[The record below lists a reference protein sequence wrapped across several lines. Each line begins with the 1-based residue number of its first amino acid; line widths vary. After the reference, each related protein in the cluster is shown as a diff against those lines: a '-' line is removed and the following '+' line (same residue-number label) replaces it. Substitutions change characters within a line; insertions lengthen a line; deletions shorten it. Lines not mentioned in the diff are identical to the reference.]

1 MYFDLLP
8 KMTGEPV
15 LDGLIYLVG
24 LALVVWVAYEIRW
37 HQLYRKEYSD
47 TKIDKGVVTDMDY
60 TPPRTRYN
68 AATKT
73 TSTSPEE
80 HDVFITF
87 EVLGDEQFDDEELY
101 QTVRLDDEVTAEYV
115 EVWRVE
121 KINPKKRVHMH
132 NEIKTVIS
140 PKGRKV
146 AL

>member
-24 LALVVWVAYEIRW
+24 LALVLWIAHEIRW
-37 HQLYRKEYSD
+37 HQKYRKEYSD

-60 TPPRTRYN
+60 TAPRYN

-73 TSTSPEE
+73 TSSEE
-80 HDVFITF
+80 HDVYIKF
-87 EVLGDEQFDDEELY
+87 EVLGEENFDDEELY
-101 QTVRLDDEVTAEYV
+101 QTVRLDDEVTAEYR

-121 KINPKKRVHMH
+121 KINPKKRVFMR
-132 NEIKTVIS
+132 NEILTVIS